1 MKDVPFAK
9 RRYTEGV
16 LFREKWCMYIKG
28 KGVAH
33 RGGASPYKHFFRE
46 GIPMAATVST
56 SAMQWLTAY
65 SETCIKRTPSGN
77 AVVSA

>member
-1 MKDVPFAK
+1 MVHK
-9 RRYTEGV
+9 REGV
-16 LFREKWCMYIKG
+16 GSW
-28 KGVAH
+28 
-33 RGGASPYKHFFRE
+33 GGASPYKHFFRE

-77 AVVSA
+77 AVAVSYTHLTLPTNREV